1 MTDLTSITFTIQE
14 FAKGNIL
21 QKLSSIH
28 DGLGFMSPS
37 LHLKSKRDM
46 L

>member
-1 MTDLTSITFTIQE
+1 MTDLTSITSTIQK
-14 FAKGNIL
+14 FAKGSIL
-21 QKLSSIH
+21 QKLSSAY